1 MNVAILGFG
10 EYGKAL
16 ASVFLDNTEN
26 KVRVWNKFEGE
37 FLNLDE
43 KYLRGTYTT
52 DLRLAVENAHLV
64 VIAVPVLFLDD
75 LMREFKEIYEGQ
87 DIVIASKGIEV
98 NEGLLA
104 VEIVRKYLGEIP
116 LGVIS
121 GGTFASDMKNG
132 YVMGITL
139 GSEVSRIR
147 NRIRNFF
154 ECDFLKVQYIDDVMG
169 VSVCGAIKNVMAIGF
184 GMLDGANYPPSSKFL
199 FLTEAIYE
207 IRNLI
212 KFLGGDEKTVMTYA
226 GIDDIMMTCTSVESR
241 NYRLG
246 FMIGKGSSNEKIED
260 YKRNT
265 TIEGLGTAKAIY
277 KKVLKMEYELPI
289 TSVIYKILYEDGSI
303 EELVRLLEKRES

>member
-246 FMIGKGSSNEKIED
+246 FMIGKGSSNEDIEE
-260 YKRNT
+260 YKSNT

>member
-26 KVRVWNKFEGE
+26 KVRVWNKFERE

-75 LMREFKEIYEGQ
+75 LMREFREIYEGQ

-98 NEGLLA
+98 NEGLFA

-246 FMIGKGSSNEKIED
+246 FMIGKGSSNEEIEE
-260 YKRNT
+260 YKSNT

-289 TSVIYKILYEDGSI
+289 TSIIYKILYEDGSI
-303 EELVRLLEKRES
+303 EELVKLLEKRAS

>member
-26 KVRVWNKFEGE
+26 KVRVWNKFERE

-98 NEGLLA
+98 NEGLFA

-246 FMIGKGSSNEKIED
+246 FMIGKGSSNEEIEE
-260 YKRNT
+260 YKSNT

-303 EELVRLLEKRES
+303 EELVKLLEKRES

>member
-26 KVRVWNKFEGE
+26 NVRVWNKFEGE

-52 DLRLAVENAHLV
+52 DLRIAVENAHLV

-75 LMREFKEIYEGQ
+75 LMREFREIYEGQ

-98 NEGLLA
+98 NEGLFA

-246 FMIGKGSSNEKIED
+246 FMIGSCASNEEIDE
-260 YKRNT
+260 YKSNT

-303 EELVRLLEKRES
+303 EELVKLLGKRES

>member
-52 DLRLAVENAHLV
+52 DLRIAVENAHLV

-75 LMREFKEIYEGQ
+75 LMREFREIYEEQ

-98 NEGLLA
+98 NEGLFA

-246 FMIGKGSSNEKIED
+246 FMIGKGSSNEEIEE
-260 YKRNT
+260 YKSNT

-289 TSVIYKILYEDGSI
+289 TSIIYKILYEDGSI
-303 EELVRLLEKRES
+303 EELVKLLEKRES

>member
-52 DLRLAVENAHLV
+52 DLRIAVENAHLV

-98 NEGLLA
+98 NEGLFA

-246 FMIGKGSSNEKIED
+246 FMIGKGSSNEDIEE
-260 YKRNT
+260 YKSNT

-277 KKVLKMEYELPI
+277 KKVLKTEYELPI

>member
-26 KVRVWNKFEGE
+26 NVRVWNKFEGE

-52 DLRLAVENAHLV
+52 DLRIAVENAHLV

-75 LMREFKEIYEGQ
+75 LMREFREIYEGQ

-98 NEGLLA
+98 NEGLFA

-246 FMIGKGSSNEKIED
+246 FMIGKGSSNEEIEE
-260 YKRNT
+260 YKSNT

-303 EELVRLLEKRES
+303 EELVKLLEKRES

>member
-37 FLNLDE
+37 FLNLNE

-98 NEGLLA
+98 NEGLFA

-207 IRNLI
+207 IRTLI

-246 FMIGKGSSNEKIED
+246 FMIGKGSSNEEIEE
-260 YKRNT
+260 YKSNT

-289 TSVIYKILYEDGSI
+289 TSIIYKILYEDGSI
-303 EELVRLLEKRES
+303 EKLVKLLEKRES